1 MVILGRLQERESS
14 VLCEESQCC
23 LPLMSF
29 LLQNE
34 LNTQRQN
41 VPENNE
47 QNHHVSGASSQ
58 AAAHSLA
65 AVNIHSI

>member
-1 MVILGRLQERESS
+1 
-14 VLCEESQCC
+14 
-23 LPLMSF
+23 MSF

-34 LNTQRQN
+34 QNTQRQN

-47 QNHHVSGASSQ
+47 QNHHVSGATSQ